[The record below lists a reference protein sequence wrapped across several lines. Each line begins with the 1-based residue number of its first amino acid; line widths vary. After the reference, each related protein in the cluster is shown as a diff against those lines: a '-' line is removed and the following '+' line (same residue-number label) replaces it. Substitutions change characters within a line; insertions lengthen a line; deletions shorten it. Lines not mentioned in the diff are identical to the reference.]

1 MSRVNCSSTAPE
13 LYEVVAELAT
23 TRSSCSRRLI
33 FNVSTRTLPR
43 TRSIAT
49 CCCESSTT
57 SNTYD
62 DQQQEQSVIGDTT
75 HTHTHTHIHTLT
87 RSLTHLSQTIPK
99 VVDDK
104 ARNGLDTVRHFALCL
119 ALTGSSKVALQR
131 FGASILEADG
141 ISIVCPCYATPSAMR
156 TDTGECAFV
165 RACVLVSYHS

>member
-75 HTHTHTHIHTLT
+75 HTPYTHSLSHSLAH
-87 RSLTHLSQTIPK
+87 SLTCRKPSQKLLMTK
-99 VVDDK
+99 REMD
-104 ARNGLDTVRHFALCL
+104 L
-119 ALTGSSKVALQR
+119 
-131 FGASILEADG
+131 
-141 ISIVCPCYATPSAMR
+141 TPS
-156 TDTGECAFV
+156 DTLP
-165 RACVLVSYHS
+165 CVLRLPVRVKSLFNALVPAYWKLMASPLFAHAMQHRAL